1 LTLAELLKG
10 LGLGLDRFDEVS
22 HKLRRPPGDGLR
34 VRGTAAGT
42 LSNSASVAVS
52 MYVLSVWECTPPAP
66 VLGRERAPL
75 PERQRMQQVIVRTYK
90 AKSRPIA
97 VKAFSDEAK
106 TLASQGYIVVLQS
119 WEPGK
124 TGRIFK
130 PGGSLTVTYRLD
142 SAPNVPK
149 PQS

>member
-1 LTLAELLKG
+1 
-10 LGLGLDRFDEVS
+10 
-22 HKLRRPPGDGLR
+22 
-34 VRGTAAGT
+34 
-42 LSNSASVAVS
+42 
-52 MYVLSVWECTPPAP
+52 
-66 VLGRERAPL
+66 
-75 PERQRMQQVIVRTYK
+75 MQQVIVRTYK

-97 VKAFSDEAK
+97 VKAFSADAE
-106 TLASQGYIVVLQS
+106 TLAGQGYIVVLQS

-124 TGRIFK
+124 IGRIFK

>member
-1 LTLAELLKG
+1 LTLSELLQSVG
-10 LGLGLDRFDEVS
+10 LGWLYQIRYKLGG
-22 HKLRRPPGDGLR
+22 PPGENFG
-34 VRGTAAGT
+34 VRRCGSWNAIELGQRRR
-42 LSNSASVAVS
+42 LDVRSVS
-52 MYVLSVWECTPPAP
+52 MECTPPAP
-66 VLGRERAPL
+66 VLGRERARL
-75 PERQRMQQVIVRTYK
+75 PGRQRMQQVIVRTYK

-106 TLASQGYIVVLQS
+106 TLASQGYSVVLQS

-124 TGRIFK
+124 TGRMFK
-130 PGGSLTVTYRLD
+130 PAGSLTVTYRLD